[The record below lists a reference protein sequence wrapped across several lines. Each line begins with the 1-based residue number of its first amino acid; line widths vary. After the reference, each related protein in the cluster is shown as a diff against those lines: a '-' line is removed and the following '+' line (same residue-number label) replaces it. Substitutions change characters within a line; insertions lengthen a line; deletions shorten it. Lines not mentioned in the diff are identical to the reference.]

1 MADSRCTPVS
11 ILLPQRKC
19 NDQSQLTG
27 VSFRAQREILDPSHS
42 FGMTTRNVRGS
53 RVGRII
59 ENPSHTLA
67 LMVVTLLLTLLAV
80 SGSYIEPASAKPV
93 NFASNTP
100 TLSGTLPLVVAQ
112 DFGFFAAEGLEVKT
126 VLIRGG
132 PTAMAA
138 LVGGGVDYTLV
149 AGVAA
154 VRAIAQNAPM
164 LIISGLQP
172 YMDYTLIGAKG
183 INSVNDLK
191 GKVVGVTGP
200 GGVAEFAAVEGLA
213 KKGLV
218 RDRDYTILYGVGNSP
233 ARAQA
238 LESGKIQASPF
249 SFLERLELDKKG
261 FPSLFDIGS
270 VMPGFPFVVIA
281 SGKQKIETD
290 PEGVVAIL
298 RAINRGLDFL
308 KRNRDKVAES
318 IVKKNTFGDP
328 TTVRKVINQFAELY
342 SIAISKEDI
351 EALIAATRIEAEARK
366 LGGAEKFFSRQFL
379 MKVSGQNK

>member
-1 MADSRCTPVS
+1 MILTPLWKRGEGEIFDSNAVELFNEFQIRHTRSLTFVRDDKPGKVSQGSTVGRCKKQMRAIP
-11 ILLPQRKC
+11 ILL
-19 NDQSQLTG
+19 
-27 VSFRAQREILDPSHS
+27 
-42 FGMTTRNVRGS
+42 GS
-53 RVGRII
+53 
-59 ENPSHTLA
+59 
-67 LMVVTLLLTLLAV
+67 LLLAFA
-80 SGSYIEPASAKPV
+80 ASHNAAAKTV

-112 DFGFFAAEGLEVKT
+112 DFGFFAAEGLDVKV

-164 LIISGLQP
+164 LIISGIQP
-172 YMDYTLIGAKG
+172 YMDYTLVGAKG
-183 INSVNDLK
+183 TSSPNDLK

-200 GGVAEFAAVEGLA
+200 GGIAEFAAVEGLA

-218 RDRDYTILYGVGNSP
+218 RDRDYKILYGVGNSP

-238 LESGKIQASPF
+238 LETGKIQASPF
-249 SFLERLELDKKG
+249 SFLERLELEKKG

-270 VMPGFPFVVIA
+270 LMPGFPFVVIA
-281 SGKQKIETD
+281 TGKQKLEND
-290 PEGVVAIL
+290 PEGIVATL

-308 KRNRDKVAES
+308 KKNPDKVADAV
-318 IVKKNTFGDP
+318 IKRNNFGDP
-328 TTVRKVINQFAELY
+328 ATVRKVINQFAGVY
-342 SIAISKEDI
+342 STAISKDDI
-351 EALIAATRIEAEARK
+351 EALIAATRIEAEAKK
-366 LGGAEKFFSRQFL
+366 LGGPDKFFTRQFL
-379 MKVSGQNK
+379 VKASGPNK

>member
-1 MADSRCTPVS
+1 MSTIS
-11 ILLPQRKC
+11 TLLGYVLLASC
-19 NDQSQLTG
+19 L
-27 VSFRAQREILDPSHS
+27 
-42 FGMTTRNVRGS
+42 
-53 RVGRII
+53 
-59 ENPSHTLA
+59 SHTA
-67 LMVVTLLLTLLAV
+67 
-80 SGSYIEPASAKPV
+80 ASAKTV

-100 TLSGTLPLVVAQ
+100 PLGGPLPLVGAQ
-112 DFGFFAAEGLEVKT
+112 DFGFFAAEGLDVKT

-164 LIISGLQP
+164 LIISGIQP

-213 KKGLV
+213 KKGLA

-249 SFLERLELDKKG
+249 SFLERLELEKKG

-281 SGKQKIETD
+281 SGKQKIEND
-290 PEGVVAIL
+290 PEGIVATL

-308 KRNRDKVAES
+308 KKNRDKVADAV
-318 IVKKNTFGDP
+318 IKKNTFADP
-328 TTVRKVINQFAELY
+328 
-342 SIAISKEDI
+342 
-351 EALIAATRIEAEARK
+351 
-366 LGGAEKFFSRQFL
+366 
-379 MKVSGQNK
+379 

>member
-1 MADSRCTPVS
+1 MGAVREVWSDGVLRPPLKFALLFVS
-11 ILLPQRKC
+11 VLITC
-19 NDQSQLTG
+19 
-27 VSFRAQREILDPSHS
+27 
-42 FGMTTRNVRGS
+42 
-53 RVGRII
+53 
-59 ENPSHTLA
+59 
-67 LMVVTLLLTLLAV
+67 V
-80 SGSYIEPASAKPV
+80 SGAEPVAAKSV

-100 TLSGTLPLVVAQ
+100 TLSGTLPLVVAH

-138 LVGGGVDYTLV
+138 LVGGGVDFTLV

-164 LIISGLQP
+164 TIISGIQP

-183 INSVNDLK
+183 MTAVNDLK

-218 RDRDYTILYGVGNSP
+218 RDRDYKILYGVGNSP

-238 LESGKIQASPF
+238 LETGKIQASPF
-249 SFLERLELDKKG
+249 SFLERLELEKKG
-261 FPSLFDIGS
+261 FPALFDLGS

-308 KRNRDKVAES
+308 KKNRDRVAES
-318 IVKKNTFGDP
+318 VLKKNTFGDP
-328 TTVRKVINQFAELY
+328 ATVRQVINQFADLY
-342 SIAISKEDI
+342 SISITREDI
-351 EALIAATRIEAEARK
+351 ESLIAATRIEAEAKK
-366 LGGAEKFFSRQFL
+366 LGGAEKFFTRQFL
-379 MKVSGQNK
+379 VKASGQSR